1 MLGFEDF
8 ENFDD
13 YFADIFD
20 YVVIDKDATEEE
32 LQRLY
37 DGEIKVIRE
46 VIPLFGETYKDFGVI
61 SRNLIES
68 LFNIANI
75 ELDGKLEIENAKD
88 ENNSPKTTISID
100 EIREEENEN
109 TTKLKLAEESPK
121 PKVKEVDEPVTEEH
135 KTKEE
140 VEPEDVTYKPPKD
153 LSFEDSIKATIDEI
167 VENRNEQAQ
176 LWLQK
181 ICSRDSDQEVVVAS
195 ILIKRW
201 IETEPVERKQEL
213 GNLINLLYLNHKQ
226 SYEQILTQRI
236 LNKIVNLD
244 EDYIVKIANSFKYLR
259 ETNIELCEKVV
270 QNILHPIS
278 IPHQDNP
285 VITELG
291 KVTLLQMVLGS
302 KRLSRVAISGLLNI
316 LDGKAD
322 PSPEIWN
329 ILTAFNAAMVG
340 IELIINFSIDR
351 AEELIRRSPLLRY
364 SGSFITTINKIMVY
378 WKEGDNNA
386 ISRITG
392 SVLPP
397 QMVRKLERIDL
408 ARKIKKLR
416 VVPLST
422 LAETLNLDPKKLEVM
437 IAELV
442 MKDDLDIKMEVLDN
456 RMVIVYQGNEPDEN

>member
-1 MLGFEDF
+1 MSSDTVPNISIIVSGKAKSLVLEMLTKVEGIHLNIICSNLLDYELETEKFQPIKLFPWELVTVLKQTTDNVKEAFPIPSKIKEELLSNLSSESLFEEEDLHILYNINQIESVSKNIDNAYEVLEGQIGKENINIFPISDLNPNLIAVKQKRWSPLRYYSETGELLFDLTKLNGDDGKKKKGNKNLEIDGLERLESIKLNERVKTILEDSDLVVFLPTDVLSLEVFLRSKSLSQQVKKLSPLNKSVILWNPTLISGIPERDNELSTLLGFEDF

-153 LSFEDSIKATIDEI
+153 LSFEHSIKATID
-167 VENRNEQAQ
+167 
-176 LWLQK
+176 
-181 ICSRDSDQEVVVAS
+181 
-195 ILIKRW
+195 
-201 IETEPVERKQEL
+201 
-213 GNLINLLYLNHKQ
+213 
-226 SYEQILTQRI
+226 
-236 LNKIVNLD
+236 
-244 EDYIVKIANSFKYLR
+244 
-259 ETNIELCEKVV
+259 
-270 QNILHPIS
+270 
-278 IPHQDNP
+278 
-285 VITELG
+285 
-291 KVTLLQMVLGS
+291 
-302 KRLSRVAISGLLNI
+302 
-316 LDGKAD
+316 
-322 PSPEIWN
+322 
-329 ILTAFNAAMVG
+329 
-340 IELIINFSIDR
+340 
-351 AEELIRRSPLLRY
+351 
-364 SGSFITTINKIMVY
+364 
-378 WKEGDNNA
+378 
-386 ISRITG
+386 
-392 SVLPP
+392 
-397 QMVRKLERIDL
+397 
-408 ARKIKKLR
+408 
-416 VVPLST
+416 
-422 LAETLNLDPKKLEVM
+422 
-437 IAELV
+437 
-442 MKDDLDIKMEVLDN
+442 
-456 RMVIVYQGNEPDEN
+456 